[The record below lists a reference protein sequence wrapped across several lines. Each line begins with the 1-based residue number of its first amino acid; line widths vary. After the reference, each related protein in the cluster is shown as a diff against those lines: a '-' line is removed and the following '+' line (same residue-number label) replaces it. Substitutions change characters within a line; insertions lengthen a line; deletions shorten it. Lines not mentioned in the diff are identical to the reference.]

1 MFFHLLSLIRFLC
14 DESFIILFKC
24 NCDNCHRLL
33 IPYMQYWINYG
44 IFLATYQYLSNDLSC
59 QYYGQENTDKDLDSV
74 YPYNAVSSEL
84 LRLNILISVRQN
96 DVNLWVWGLVFNATF
111 SNISAIS
118 FMATSFSGG
127 RNQSTRREPLTMG
140 KQLVNFITCGYES
153 NAPFLQFTKPGA
165 NPAVLVIGLYELLG
179 NPTT

>member
-84 LRLNILISVRQN
+84 LRLNIVISVRQMMSIYEFEFWC
-96 DVNLWVWGLVFNATF
+96 LT
-111 SNISAIS
+111 
-118 FMATSFSGG
+118 
-127 RNQSTRREPLTMG
+127 PLSVIF
-140 KQLVNFITCGYES
+140 QLYHS
-153 NAPFLQFTKPGA
+153 WRP
-165 NPAVLVIGLYELLG
+165 VLVVEETKVPGE
-179 NPTT
+179 NHWPWASNW